1 MLLIIAFSLA
11 SFSLFFVMSQQEGS
25 NDLETKVSVFWLII
39 NLLLAVGLFLEG
51 SIVVYMLK
59 KLQIS

>member
-11 SFSLFFVMSQQEGS
+11 SFSLFFVMSQQEGI
-25 NDLETKVSVFWLII
+25 NDLETTVSVFWFII

>member
-1 MLLIIAFSLA
+1 ME
-11 SFSLFFVMSQQEGS
+11 QQQG
-25 NDLETKVSVFWLII
+25 NDLETTVSAFWFIV

-51 SIVVYMLK
+51 AIVVYMLK

>member
-25 NDLETKVSVFWLII
+25 NDLETTVSAFWFII

>member
-11 SFSLFFVMSQQEGS
+11 SFSLFFVMSQQKGI
-25 NDLETKVSVFWLII
+25 NDLETTVSVFWFII

>member
-25 NDLETKVSVFWLII
+25 NDPETKVSVFWLII